1 MENLAYTNK
10 IQITIDSL
18 THSTHPW
25 HRWKKWALPHIEMS
39 PNHRQ
44 HHSCLEYIKMK
55 IWPREMLNRLRNHD
69 CSSPQFELRRVV
81 VTTTMVLATNRDC
94 AGSSEK
100 PQFATPPIVIALIC
114 LRNNNCCQNQSGANN
129 KLNELNTIKWKSCHM
144 KWVRRDAGRN
154 CAKLLSEQHESSPTI
169 KIAPSRFRSS
179 Y

>member
-25 HRWKKWALPHIEMS
+25 HRWNKWALPPIEMS

-81 VTTTMVLATNRDC
+81 VKTTMVLATDRDC
-94 AGSSEK
+94 AGSSAK
-100 PQFATPPIVIALIC
+100 PQLATPPIVIALIC
-114 LRNNNCCQNQSGANN
+114 LRNRNCCQNQSGANN
-129 KLNELNTIKWKSCHM
+129 KLNELNTIKWKSYHM
-144 KWVRRDAGRN
+144 KGVGRAAGGN
-154 CAKLLSEQHESSPTI
+154 CAKSLSEQQLSSPTI
-169 KIAPSRFRSS
+169 
-179 Y
+179 

>member
-55 IWPREMLNRLRNHD
+55 IWPREMLNRLWNHD
-69 CSSPQFELRRVV
+69 CPSPQFELRWIVV
-81 VTTTMVLATNRDC
+81 KTTMVLDANQNC
-94 AGSSEK
+94 AESSSK
-100 PQFATPPIVIALIC
+100 PQLVTPPIKTALTR
-114 LRNNNCCQNQSGANN
+114 LRKRNCRQNRNGANN
-129 KLNELNTIKWKSCHM
+129 KLNELNTIKWKSYHM
-144 KWVRRDAGRN
+144 KWVRRAAGGN
-154 CAKLLSEQHESSPTI
+154 CAKSLSEQQLSSPTI
-169 KIAPSRFRSS
+169 
-179 Y
+179 